1 MEAGV
6 SMEEKGKKEFSRS
19 VDNAVRLIAC
29 YADKEERGISE
40 LARELDLSKASVA
53 RIVASLEK
61 GRFLMQNPETGKY
74 RLGVGMMLYGSLAR
88 ERNELANALAPAMR
102 NIAQK
107 YQSTTHLATL
117 TGSELMIINKISAG
131 PFVYM
136 TSRVGGTLQAH
147 ATAAGK
153 CILAY
158 LDEPRLQ
165 EYLENAKLDKLTDN
179 TITDK
184 NRLIEV
190 LRLIRERGYSVDD
203 EESHEGLYCIAVPVF
218 DATKKP
224 IAAMSISGRKE
235 LLSAQEEDIV
245 RYLHATLKE
254 YLT

>member
-1 MEAGV
+1 
-6 SMEEKGKKEFSRS
+6 
-19 VDNAVRLIAC
+19 
-29 YADKEERGISE
+29 
-40 LARELDLSKASVA
+40 
-53 RIVASLEK
+53 
-61 GRFLMQNPETGKY
+61 
-74 RLGVGMMLYGSLAR
+74 
-88 ERNELANALAPAMR
+88 MR

-203 EESHEGLYCIAVPVF
+203 EERTRAYCIAVPVF
-218 DATKKP
+218 DVTKKP

-254 YLT
+254 YLS